1 MVCIPFAT
9 LCNIFYVIIY
19 VKEIS
24 FFFQKS
30 TKKMPRRMMKGRV
43 LVVSNAYD
51 LQAIPAIFVCHPG
64 FRIRGTIVSFC
75 ADNKG
80 AHELGG
86 LMSPSCDRFCRICLI
101 RNIDIRSHSNADNLE
116 LRTPE
121 NYDVGV
127 RIAEHMNQG
136 DSNTSL
142 KRNCALNKSRFFNF
156 LFILCLTQCTIFLR
170 VLSPSF

>member
-9 LCNIFYVIIY
+9 LCYIFYVIID
-19 VKEIS
+19 VKEI

-30 TKKMPRRMMKGRV
+30 TKKMPRRMMKGRA

-75 ADNKG
+75 ADTKG

-101 RNIDIRSHSNADNLE
+101 RNIDIRSHSTADNLE

-127 RIAEHMNQG
+127 RIAEDMNQRG
-136 DSNTSL
+136 FQYEFKKKLRL
-142 KRNCALNKSRFFNF
+142 K
-156 LFILCLTQCTIFLR
+156 
-170 VLSPSF
+170 